1 MNFKRS
7 ILFGGLLWILV
18 FVWWSI
24 MMFVPGLKD
33 MQTLQYIIHYIL
45 LIIAASLITGSYYKS
60 KEKINGFV
68 LGLIFLVVGIVL
80 DAIITVPL
88 FTSAQGT
95 GHMEF
100 FFAPLML
107 LGYLI
112 LVITVG
118 ITKQIM

>member
-112 LVITVG
+112 LVVTVG
-118 ITKQIM
+118 ITKQRM